1 MPWTSQL
8 NGSLVWVNSLTSFLK
23 KQTKLLRWSYSV
35 CENKVSITKEGFPCY
50 FPGILWH
57 MRYALILAT
66 IKNAFGGA
74 ESDRNAKGYKIMA
87 CEGQLKGWVV
97 PLETWGV
104 WPLPAHTGR
113 HPEAGVGGV
122 TIEVK
127 LKPVDLR
134 ISRDFSGGPVVKN
147 LPAGAGVMGSIP
159 GPERSRMLR
168 SRYWSLCP

>member
-1 MPWTSQL
+1 M
-8 NGSLVWVNSLTSFLK
+8 
-23 KQTKLLRWSYSV
+23 
-35 CENKVSITKEGFPCY
+35 
-50 FPGILWH
+50 
-57 MRYALILAT
+57 
-66 IKNAFGGA
+66 
-74 ESDRNAKGYKIMA
+74 
-87 CEGQLKGWVV
+87 
-97 PLETWGV
+97 

-168 SRYWSLCP
+168 SRY